1 DTQFIPELRV
11 WVEIGKISK
20 MRFVNEVLRVY
31 YVDDKATG
39 MVLSKRKSIS
49 ENAPGRLH
57 YYVWLLNNDLS
68 FFFYSPM
75 PFLKAAIMLPIVAQA
90 SRQSLIGTLTSLKTW
105 WAKALVSLTLPVSLV
120 VKVLFSSSVVYAADK
135 IRAKAIARK

>member
-1 DTQFIPELRV
+1 
-11 WVEIGKISK
+11 
-20 MRFVNEVLRVY
+20 MRFVNEVLRIY
-31 YVDDKATG
+31 YVDDEATG
-39 MVLSKRKSIS
+39 IVLSKRKSIS

-90 SRQSLIGTLTSLKTW
+90 SRQTLMDALAPLKT
-105 WAKALVSLTLPVSLV
+105 WAKALVSLMLPVSLL
-120 VKVLFSSSVVYAADK
+120 VKVSFSPSFIHAVDK
-135 IRAKAIARK
+135 IRARARARK